1 MNLTLRQSA
10 EIERI
15 KSEIAD
21 QYGVTD
27 FEDIDRG
34 KVTSR
39 ANGDIIRT
47 LDELAE
53 KAATSGR

>member
-53 KAATSGR
+53 KAVTSGR